1 MFTREE
7 DSKRKETLFSRE
19 MVIYGTPIL
28 YKPDKHYIL
37 TVQNINRETKEEKDM
52 IWKWIKAIFTKPL
65 TILKSIYF
73 NIFGIN
79 QDLATKR
86 LKICDTCS
94 HKLQT
99 SVGEVCDECGCI
111 LENKTRIED
120 EHCDLC
126 KW

>member
-1 MFTREE
+1 
-7 DSKRKETLFSRE
+7 
-19 MVIYGTPIL
+19 MVNNLLLYGTPVMANPT
-28 YKPDKHYIL
+28 KAYIL
-37 TVQNINRETKEEKDM
+37 MTQEPTEKM
-52 IWKWIKAIFTKPL
+52 PKKWIKAIFTKPL

-79 QDLATKR
+79 QDLTTKR
-86 LKICDTCS
+86 LKICDACS